1 LRREQ
6 CDPEKQPTILLGI
19 SLSVFFLLGMYNVR
33 VIQHENVDFAWQK
46 ARGVLFFSRFLK
58 EGNLALLNAFY
69 AKAIM

>member
-1 LRREQ
+1 LAPQAMRS
-6 CDPEKQPTILLGI
+6 KKPTTLFARNIFIG
-19 SLSVFFLLGMYNVR
+19 FFLLGMYNVR